1 MNKLLLPLCLLGA
14 ALSTANTLFFSAST
28 CPTEIKTMASVSDT
42 ALARAKDASPT
53 PAKSSPARAAA
64 ATAAARDQTG
74 SLGNPLANST
84 PGQGTNFEVKP
95 TELAKWAVVLLA
107 AKAHSGPSVS
117 APTIRYYRIG
127 TQLRVVDRQRGWIKV
142 ADPISAQQGWIYEKY
157 LSSKG
162 GESYPDRARQTVYPD
177 GRKAAE
183 ITWIE
188 MAPRLSP
195 KLWICHSGIS
205 QMVSDIV
212 PRFTSALGQKSTRER
227 AFELVQLGARS
238 GDRANSRPVLTVGL
252 MFDRFGRR
260 ETVECAFPTYA
271 A

>member
-28 CPTEIKTMASVSDT
+28 CPTEVRTMASVSDA
-42 ALARAKDASPT
+42 ALARAKDANPT

-74 SLGNPLANST
+74 SLRDPLATST
-84 PGQGTNFEVKP
+84 PGQGTNFEGRP
-95 TELAKWAVVLLA
+95 PELAKWAVVLLA

-157 LSSKG
+157 LALKDSPTQTEPVKRSIPTAERLPRSPG
-162 GESYPDRARQTVYPD
+162 WRWRRAYPPNFGFAIRVYP
-177 GRKAAE
+177 R
-183 ITWIE
+183 W
-188 MAPRLSP
+188 
-195 KLWICHSGIS
+195 
-205 QMVSDIV
+205 
-212 PRFTSALGQKSTRER
+212 
-227 AFELVQLGARS
+227 
-238 GDRANSRPVLTVGL
+238 
-252 MFDRFGRR
+252 
-260 ETVECAFPTYA
+260 
-271 A
+271 